1 MVTYERT
8 GKWNILWPYQNM
20 KINDCLNS
28 YFLLLIYY
36 EEKNIIKYDIE
47 MHLVPME
54 MSISKNMLQLL
65 LV

>member
-1 MVTYERT
+1 
-8 GKWNILWPYQNM
+8 M
-20 KINDCLNS
+20 KISDCLNS

-47 MHLVPME
+47 MHFVSME